1 MLRIISFKYS
11 SRFRDFQRRRRAA
24 SRRTARINI
33 QIDQPRSHNSSLLW
47 WEHCRKA
54 QVAIQLFNEYDN
66 YFSHMPRLC
75 KNTCSEPRHQ
85 ADDGPEPTACLPSTR
100 HHYWHSLYSSF
111 APLSPTVCSC
121 FCEKNSKKK
130 TIHLGHSSENLGS
143 RFLCH
148 PPTPTLIPFAW
159 LWWSWVGGSVTME
172 TGAEAVEGSQWVK
185 RGGWGDGDG
194 KDRKRLWTGR
204 CRGIH
209 ERSSDASLTQ
219 TEAANSF
226 FFVFFFNSPFSGGNL
241 QLWFYWKA
249 PRWKQRASPSPP
261 AFRPSTLVGKAV
273 TNAPDVLR

>member
-1 MLRIISFKYS
+1 MIIISAICPGFAKTPALNPGIRRMMDPS
-11 SRFRDFQRRRRAA
+11 RRR
-24 SRRTARINI
+24 
-33 QIDQPRSHNSSLLW
+33 
-47 WEHCRKA
+47 
-54 QVAIQLFNEYDN
+54 
-66 YFSHMPRLC
+66 
-75 KNTCSEPRHQ
+75 
-85 ADDGPEPTACLPSTR
+85 CLPSTR

-111 APLSPTVCSC
+111 APLSLTVCSC
-121 FCEKNSKKK
+121 FYEKKKKKK
-130 TIHLGHSSENLGS
+130 TIHLGRSLENLGS
-143 RFLCH
+143 RFLRH

-172 TGAEAVEGSQWVK
+172 TGAEAAEGSQWVK

-219 TEAANSF
+219 TEAANSLGLF
-226 FFVFFFNSPFSGGNL
+226 FLIHRSAAETSSYGFIEKHL
-241 QLWFYWKA
+241 A
-249 PRWKQRASPSPP
+249 EQRASPSPP